1 MQHCCMARPKLSLP
15 HERRKAKLTAQKALL
30 RVRAA
35 ETKEQLNAVTAELK
49 AMSPARAKPM
59 GEV

>member
-1 MQHCCMARPKLSLP
+1 MARPKLSLP